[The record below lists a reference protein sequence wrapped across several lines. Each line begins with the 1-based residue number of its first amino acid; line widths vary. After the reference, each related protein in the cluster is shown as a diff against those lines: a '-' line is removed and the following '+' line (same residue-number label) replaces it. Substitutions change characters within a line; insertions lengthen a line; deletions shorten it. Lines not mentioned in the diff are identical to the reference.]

1 MGQVASTIAGS
12 NITSVAK
19 GRFFSKGEKRSRGSE
34 VKQDTK
40 ADGKRDFEHSVN
52 NNDDTMYSTYN
63 NDGSKNSLEKRIAML
78 ERELEIKNR
87 EITSLQETC
96 KQSGAP
102 SEEVQ
107 EASDNLAATRTTSS
121 PTPKTNGNRH
131 WQLLRRQTSNAILL
145 HSYQSLTVTDTR
157 RQIEDYCRDLV
168 INNDH
173 ISLMERKMRAAI
185 EKGLNRETHDS
196 STVKCFPT
204 YVRQLPNGEE
214 EGKFL
219 ALDLGGTNFRVV
231 LIDIAPGGKF
241 EMDNE
246 VFAISKEIMEGPGE
260 QLFDHIAESLATF
273 VKSRK
278 LDDRILPLGFTFSF
292 PVRQKGLDKGEL
304 ITWTKGFKCEGVEGS
319 DVVAMLKKSIG
330 KRGDVNI
337 DVAAILNDTTGC
349 LMSCAWSNPKCR
361 IGLIIG
367 TGTNACYLEDMDKV
381 GLWDGDQDA
390 PRHMVVNTEWG
401 AFGNDNELD
410 FIVTKWDRNVDAL
423 SINPGKQIFE
433 KMISGMYMG
442 EVVRQVLVDLVN
454 EGLVF
459 SGGRHDTTN
468 LFQHGRFYTRYVSE
482 IESDQVG
489 DFSRCRLALA
499 DLGLGDDVINDD
511 CSAVRYICEC
521 VSRRAGFMVSAGI
534 TALLKKMDYHDVV
547 VAIDG
552 SVFRYHPHFPNI
564 MKSRISQLMGIDYK
578 FDLMLSTDGSGRG
591 AGLVAAV
598 LDRQKQEEQM
608 EDGAQET

>member
-1 MGQVASTIAGS
+1 MGQVASTNTGS
-12 NITSVAK
+12 NITSAAK
-19 GRFFSKGEKRSRGSE
+19 GRFFSKSEKRSRGSE

-40 ADGKRDFEHSVN
+40 ADGKKDFEHSVN
-52 NNDDTMYSTYN
+52 NNDDAMYSTYN

-278 LDDRILPLGFTFSF
+278 LDDKILPLGFTFSF

-319 DVVAMLKKSIG
+319 DVVAMLKKSIE

-489 DFSRCRLALA
+489 DFSRCRIALA

-598 LDRQKQEEQM
+598 LDRQKQDERM